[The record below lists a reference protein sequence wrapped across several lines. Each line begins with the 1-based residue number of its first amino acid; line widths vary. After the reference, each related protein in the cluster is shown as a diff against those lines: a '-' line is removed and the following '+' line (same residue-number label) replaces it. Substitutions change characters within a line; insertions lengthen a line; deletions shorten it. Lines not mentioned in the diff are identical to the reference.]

1 VLMAITPK
9 REKFISNILAG
20 MNQTD
25 AYKDAYDVSSDC
37 LPATVYTA
45 AYDLMNNPEI
55 KGSIQAARD
64 SQRGWTLARVVEE
77 GERNLSGAQ
86 ADHSWPAANGALAFL
101 GKVTNTVT
109 ERPVTESVSI
119 TRVTIV
125 LDSGTSLSL
134 ESNAATSL
142 SEPGLEPGLE
152 AGSEPSDTTA
162 SH

>member
-1 VLMAITPK
+1 MAITPK

-101 GKVTNTVT
+101 GKITNTVT

>member
-1 VLMAITPK
+1 MAITPK

-55 KGSIQAARD
+55 KGSIEAARD
-64 SQRGWTLARVVEE
+64 SQRGWTLARVVAE
-77 GERNLSGAQ
+77 GERNLAGSQ
-86 ADHSWPAANGALAFL
+86 ADHQWASANGALAFL
-101 GKVTNTVT
+101 GKVTGTVT
-109 ERPVTESVSI
+109 ERPKAETVSI

-125 LDSGTSLSL
+125 LDSGVSLSL
-134 ESNAATSL
+134 DANAATSL
-142 SEPGLEPGLE
+142 SEPSPE
-152 AGSEPSDTTA
+152 AGPEAGIEPSDTTA
-162 SH
+162 SY